1 MAKGPLP
8 SKERA
13 QEIAL
18 QFLQSHAPDLRA
30 AHQLHWIAP
39 HEETITLDGQR
50 LVLTGMKVKMRS
62 AGPDKLWFWV
72 IVGPGEEV
80 MVFERD
86 IFWIPCPG
94 GDAPKNGCTTPG
106 WRIMVARRSSSNRS
120 PSAGPPPCGPAW
132 RMLSAADGKRFLRS
146 GSDALTTCPAG
157 RRDDKVSGRHRPSP
171 ASAECGEAT
180 SRVPRPV
187 RADFAVRLT
196 LG

>member
-1 MAKGPLP
+1 MTLTSLLSATLLQALLPFGFAPVGSAEVLVDGRPAVLTRAQPAGQTQPQLGGEHVSSVEAGDRLLGYARMTVDMAKGPLP

-13 QEIAL
+13 HEIAL

-62 AGPDKLWFWV
+62 TEPDKLWFWV

-86 IFWIPCPG
+86 IFWISLP
-94 GDAPKNGCTTPG
+94 
-106 WRIMVARRSSSNRS
+106 
-120 PSAGPPPCGPAW
+120 
-132 RMLSAADGKRFLRS
+132 
-146 GSDALTTCPAG
+146 G
-157 RRDDKVSGRHRPSP
+157 RRRTEKWLHD
-171 ASAECGEAT
+171 AWL
-180 SRVPRPV
+180 
-187 RADFAVRLT
+187 ADHGGAQIFQ
-196 LG
+196 